1 MTTPVPVSATGW
13 RKSTFS
19 GADSCVELAELE
31 DGRIA
36 VRNSKLPEGE
46 IVFFTR
52 TEIDAFLN
60 GAACGEFDDFR

>member
-1 MTTPVPVSATGW
+1 VTTSLPSSTSGW

-19 GADSCVELAELE
+19 GDGNCVELAALD

-52 TEIDAFLN
+52 TEIDAF
-60 GAACGEFDDFR
+60 R